1 MAALRRVQPFA
12 NDSSNLI
19 RFHVDGGTLQLDAED
34 YDFSKTATERMS
46 CSYNGQPMSIGFK
59 GSSFIE
65 ILSNFDCQDVLLQL
79 ADPSRA
85 GLVLPS
91 EQPENQDVLML
102 MMPMLIND

>member
-1 MAALRRVQPFA
+1 MC
-12 NDSSNLI
+12 D
-19 RFHVDGGTLQLDAED
+19 
-34 YDFSKTATERMS
+34 
-46 CSYNGQPMSIGFK
+46 YNGTPMSIGFK

-65 ILSNFDCQDVLLQL
+65 ILNNFDCDQVNIQL

>member
-1 MAALRRVQPFA
+1 M
-12 NDSSNLI
+12 
-19 RFHVDGGTLQLDAED
+19 GT
-34 YDFSKTATERMS
+34 
-46 CSYNGQPMSIGFK
+46 PISIGFK

-65 ILSNFDCQDVLLQL
+65 VLSNFDCPEVLIRL

-85 GLVLPS
+85 GLVIPS